1 MTIEEKL
8 AAAEALV
15 ASASAERDDLRATV
29 EKLTVG
35 ASAEV
40 DALKVEASSKDAKLV
55 ELEGLLAA
63 SSKQIEELTAK
74 VAELSAVQ
82 VSASA
87 EAATIVAKV
96 GVAPID
102 LPQGDSPVRATD
114 KEIAQQYASMPA
126 GPERLAFL
134 KKNRSAIFNGNK

>member
-35 ASAEV
+35 ASSEV
-40 DALKVEASSKDAKLV
+40 DALKVEAASKDAKLV

-63 SSKQIEELTAK
+63 SAKQVEELTAK

-87 EAATIVAKV
+87 EAAAIVAKV
-96 GVAPID
+96 GVAAVD
-102 LPQGDSPVRATD
+102 LPQGDSPVRALSL
-114 KEIAQQYASMPA
+114 IH
-126 GPERLAFL
+126 
-134 KKNRSAIFNGNK
+134 I